1 MIDPTA
7 TGAWIVAAITSGMA
21 VFERVKSSKVQKKTA
36 TEDETLSL
44 AKASQER
51 GNMLG
56 KMAEEWKAL
65 LEQERLDHKKTRDYW
80 HDENGK
86 AQALLAAANLKVL
99 ELQDRPD
106 LRDIIDALKM
116 QGEAIKE
123 QSEGIREILIH
134 LTRNHELKS

>member
-1 MIDPTA
+1 MIDPTSA
-7 TGAWIVAAITSGMA
+7 GAWIVAAITSGMA

-51 GNMLG
+51 GNMMG
-56 KMAEEWKAL
+56 KMAEEYKEL
-65 LEQERLDHKKTRDYW
+65 LEQERSDHKKTRDYW

-86 AQALLAAANLKVL
+86 AQLLLSQANLKVL

-106 LRDIIDALKM
+106 LRDIIDALKT
-116 QGEAIKE
+116 QGEAIQK
-123 QSEGIREILIH
+123 QSEGIKEILIH
-134 LTRNHELKS
+134 LTHSHE